1 MKKLFTLSTLILLF
15 ATLSFAQKVKYK
27 KDLVS
32 VDEKP
37 YCTMVSKGFM
47 TKDYTI
53 KNLEGKTVATMKLQT
68 VYTADLKKSENY
80 YLISFIESGN
90 QCESEVLG
98 VFSPGSKLA
107 EDLVE
112 ASVFVDGTLS
122 EEGEQRFLKLHRRK
136 LSEEIEKRMNAGTN
150 SSNPIVKI
158 ENIFGGRKSD
168 DNAAETSEKPKKVKA
183 KLVERNKDAA
193 IDVWASKEIK
203 QDFKKIGYYTE
214 TRDGLKIVVSIF
226 LPEGKKVA
234 KITFA
239 DSFAKQGNMTTF
251 SDDEEREVKVE
262 GSFVGDWVKS
272 ISAYLIDREYL

>member
-1 MKKLFTLSTLILLF
+1 MKRLFTLSTLVFFTISI
-15 ATLSFAQKVKYK
+15 SFAQKVKYK
-27 KDLVS
+27 KDMVS

-37 YCTMVSKGFM
+37 YCMMVSKGFM

-53 KNLEGKTVATMKLQT
+53 KNLEGKTVVTMKLQ
-68 VYTADLKKSENY
+68 VLKNSPPDIEAY
-80 YLISFIESGN
+80 YLVSFIESGN
-90 QCESEVLG
+90 QCEREYGAVM
-98 VFSPGSKLA
+98 SPGSKLA
-107 EDLVE
+107 EDMVE
-112 ASVFVDGTLS
+112 AGLFVDGKLN
-122 EEGEQRFLKLHRRK
+122 EEGEERFLKLNRRK
-136 LSEEIEKRMNAGTN
+136 FSEEIDKRMNGK
-150 SSNPIVKI
+150 SSGPVVNV
-158 ENIFGGRKSD
+158 FGGKKSD
-168 DNAAETSEKPKKVKA
+168 NADETSEKPKKVKA
-183 KLVERNKDAA
+183 KLVERNKDAT

-251 SDDEEREVKVE
+251 SDDEERDVKVE

-272 ISAYLIDREYL
+272 ISAYLIDRDYL

>member
-1 MKKLFTLSTLILLF
+1 MKKLFTLSTLFFLTISI
-15 ATLSFAQKVKYK
+15 SFAQKVKYK
-27 KDLVS
+27 KDMVS

-68 VYTADLKKSENY
+68 VYSPNLKTSENY

-112 ASVFVDGTLS
+112 ASVFVDGKFS
-122 EEGEQRFLKLHRRK
+122 EEGEQRFLKLHKRK
-136 LSEEIEKRMNAGTN
+136 ISEEIDVRMNGKAN
-150 SSNPIVKI
+150 NPVVKI
-158 ENIFGGRKSD
+158 ENIFGGNSD
-168 DNAAETSEKPKKVKA
+168 NTKTTTKEIKPKA
-183 KLVERNKDAA
+183 KLIERNKDAA

-272 ISAYLIDREYL
+272 ISAYLIDRDYL

>member
-1 MKKLFTLSTLILLF
+1 MKKLFTLFTLILLTNF
-15 ATLSFAQKVKYK
+15 FSFAQKVKYK

-47 TKDYTI
+47 TKEYTI
-53 KNLEGKTVATMKLQT
+53 KTLEGKTVATMKPVMIDDT
-68 VYTADLKKSENY
+68 PPKYEGY
-80 YLISFIESGN
+80 YLVSFIESGN
-90 QCESEVLG
+90 QCERELLNVM
-98 VFSPGSKLA
+98 SPGSRLA
-107 EDLVE
+107 EDIVE
-112 ASVFVDGTLS
+112 ASLFIDGKYN
-122 EEGEQRFLKLHRRK
+122 EEGEQRFLKLNRRK
-136 LSEEIEKRMNAGTN
+136 FSEEIDVRINGKSN
-150 SSNPIVKI
+150 SPIVKI
-158 ENIFGGRKSD
+158 ENVYGGNSD
-168 DNAAETSEKPKKVKA
+168 ETKVATKESKTKA
-183 KLVERNKDAA
+183 KLVERNKDAS

-239 DSFAKQGNMTTF
+239 DSFAKQGKMTTF
-251 SDDEEREVKVE
+251 SDDEERDVKVE

-272 ISAYLIDREYL
+272 VSAYLIDRDYL

>member
-1 MKKLFTLSTLILLF
+1 MKRLFTLSTLIFL
-15 ATLSFAQKVKYK
+15 TISISFAQKVKYK

-47 TKDYTI
+47 TKEYTL
-53 KNLEGKTVATMKLQT
+53 KNLEGKTVATMKPVMIDDT
-68 VYTADLKKSENY
+68 PPKYEGY
-80 YLISFIESGN
+80 YLFSFIESGN
-90 QCESEVLG
+90 QCERELLNVM
-98 VFSPGSKLA
+98 SPGSRLA
-107 EDLVE
+107 EDIVE
-112 ASVFVDGTLS
+112 AGLFVDGKLN
-122 EEGEQRFLKLHRRK
+122 EEGEQRFLKLNRRK
-136 LSEEIEKRMNAGTN
+136 FSEEIDKRMNGKSN
-150 SSNPIVKI
+150 SPVV
-158 ENIFGGRKSD
+158 NIFGSNKSD
-168 DNAAETSEKPKKVKA
+168 DNAAEASDKPKKVKA
-183 KLVERNKDAA
+183 KLVERNKDAS

-239 DSFAKQGNMTTF
+239 DSFAKQGKMTTF
-251 SDDEEREVKVE
+251 SDDEERDVKVE

>member
-1 MKKLFTLSTLILLF
+1 MTTRES
-15 ATLSFAQKVKYK
+15 
-27 KDLVS
+27 
-32 VDEKP
+32 KP
-37 YCTMVSKGFM
+37 
-47 TKDYTI
+47 
-53 KNLEGKTVATMKLQT
+53 
-68 VYTADLKKSENY
+68 
-80 YLISFIESGN
+80 
-90 QCESEVLG
+90 
-98 VFSPGSKLA
+98 
-107 EDLVE
+107 
-112 ASVFVDGTLS
+112 
-122 EEGEQRFLKLHRRK
+122 
-136 LSEEIEKRMNAGTN
+136 
-150 SSNPIVKI
+150 
-158 ENIFGGRKSD
+158 
-168 DNAAETSEKPKKVKA
+168 KA